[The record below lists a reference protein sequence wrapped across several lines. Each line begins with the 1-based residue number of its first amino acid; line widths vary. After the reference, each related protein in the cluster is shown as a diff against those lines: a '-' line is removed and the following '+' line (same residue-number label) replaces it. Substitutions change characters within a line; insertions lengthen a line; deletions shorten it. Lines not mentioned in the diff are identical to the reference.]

1 MGIIIKRILTVA
13 WKEVIQMRRDKGL
26 FPIIFI
32 APVLQLLMFGYAAT
46 LDVENLPTAVYDQD
60 KTPASRE
67 YIGRFQY
74 TRYFKVRYHLKNYQ
88 EVGKLIDCN
97 KVKVV
102 IVVPSGFERKIK
114 EGKKSTVQFIIDG
127 TNSNTATIA
136 FNYARNISQ
145 KYSTDLLIG
154 KYGSLNSIN
163 VPLLED
169 RVRVWYN
176 PELKSQIF
184 MVPGV
189 LVMVLLI
196 MTMVFSGLSIVK
208 EKEIG
213 TMEQLMVTPI
223 RPGELI
229 LGKLL
234 PFIIIGF
241 FDIALVTSI
250 AVFWFKLPLKGNVF
264 LLFTLA
270 GIFIMCTL
278 GLGIFVST
286 ISRTQQQAVLTN
298 FFITFPSI
306 ILSGFMFPIENMPQI
321 IQYIT
326 YLIPIRYFLVIV
338 RGIFLKGNGLDVLWP
353 QALILFIFGISL
365 LTLSMLRFRK
375 RIK

>member
-1 MGIIIKRILTVA
+1 MKEIWGRIITIA
-13 WKEVIQMRRDKGL
+13 WKEVVQMRRDKGM
-26 FPIIFI
+26 FPLIFI
-32 APVLQLLMFGYAAT
+32 APIIQLLMFGYAAT

-60 KTPASRE
+60 ETPASRE

-74 TRYFKVRYHLKNYQ
+74 TRYFHVRYHVKQYA
-88 EVGKLIDCN
+88 EIEDLIDRN
-97 KVKVV
+97 KVKVALV
-102 IVVPSGFERKIK
+102 IPVGFEKKIK
-114 EGKKSTVQFIIDG
+114 QGQRSPVQIIMDG

-136 FNYARNISQ
+136 FNYAGNISQ
-145 KYSTDLLIG
+145 QYSVDLLLKQQG
-154 KYGSLNSIN
+154 ASGAVKSS
-163 VPLLED
+163 VLED
-169 RVRVWYN
+169 RLRVWYN
-176 PELKSQIF
+176 PELKSQVF
-184 MVPGV
+184 MIPGV
-189 LVMVLLI
+189 LVMILLI
-196 MTMVFSGLSIVK
+196 MTMIFSGLSIVR

-229 LGKLL
+229 IGKLL
-234 PFIIIGF
+234 PFVVIGF
-241 FDIALVTSI
+241 FDVALVTSI
-250 AVFWFKLPLKGNVF
+250 AVFWFRLPLKGDVF
-264 LLFTLA
+264 LLFGLA

-306 ILSGFMFPIENMPQI
+306 ILSGFMFPIENMPQV

-353 QALILFIFGISL
+353 QALVLFLFGVTL
-365 LTLSMLRFRK
+365 LTMSSLRFRK